1 MKLNIDKKKLP
12 LHNNTNE
19 PNAETDGNSSNLSS
33 SLSVNSPLCQRN
45 CMTCT
50 SPYIQEI
57 HEMRLEQRLDFRTI
71 SKKLAE
77 KYQVKISY
85 VAISKHFR
93 KYNEYIRNM
102 TNQAILEYTNS
113 EVDFRSA
120 HVSQLNDLINSMFV
134 KIAASWGSITPSI
147 ESLSHLVKLRY
158 QVMEGQID
166 PESFDAQVKILIQNA
181 EKINNVSGQT
191 KFGFMKPEP
200 AVTREQH
207 EKSASETSESALS
220 EE

>member
-1 MKLNIDKKKLP
+1 
-12 LHNNTNE
+12 
-19 PNAETDGNSSNLSS
+19 
-33 SLSVNSPLCQRN
+33 
-45 CMTCT
+45 MTCT
-50 SPYIQEI
+50 SPHIEEI
-57 HEMRLEQRLDFRTI
+57 HDMRIKQHLDFRTI

-77 KYQVKISY
+77 KHQVKISH
-85 VAISKHFR
+85 VALSKHFR
-93 KYNEYIRNM
+93 KYNDYIRNM
-102 TNQAILEYTNS
+102 TNQAIVEYTNS
-113 EVDFRSA
+113 EVDFRST

-181 EKINNVSGQT
+181 EKINNVAGQT

-207 EKSASETSESALS
+207 EKSASG
-220 EE
+220 